1 MFGAHPP
8 AVGTGICH
16 IEFSSTSARYAVLC
30 HENSK
35 RRDIVLHTVDFRR
48 WALVA
53 AGGVLVAVAA
63 CTKEEA
69 KPPADPTKQVFEDF
83 AKRVDNYMKVRKPL
97 ADSVG
102 ELDPTRSQAEIT
114 ARGVGLANALIAARA
129 QAKPGDIFTP
139 EVATILATL
148 IKQEYSRRTEPVQE
162 TREDQQ
168 DELPD
173 FVPQVNQV
181 YPTTYPL
188 ATFPATLLPLLP
200 PLPEQLEYRV
210 VQHYLVL
217 RDIEANVI
225 VDVMPN
231 AVPT

>member
-1 MFGAHPP
+1 MNFSRWTLIG
-8 AVGTGICH
+8 GT
-16 IEFSSTSARYAVLC
+16 
-30 HENSK
+30 
-35 RRDIVLHTVDFRR
+35 
-48 WALVA
+48 ALVA
-53 AGGVLVAVAA
+53 ATAA
-63 CTKEEA
+63 CDKPESQ
-69 KPPADPTKQVFEDF
+69 PPADPTKQVFEDF

-102 ELDPTRSQAEIT
+102 ELDPTKSQAEIT

-148 IKQEYSRRTEPVQE
+148 IKQEYSRRSEPVQE
-162 TREDQQ
+162 TRDDQQ

-173 FVPQVNQV
+173 FVPTVNQV

-210 VQHYLVL
+210 VQHYLVI
-217 RDIEANVI
+217 RDVEANVI
-225 VDVMPN
+225 IDFMPN

>member
-1 MFGAHPP
+1 MLR
-8 AVGTGICH
+8 T
-16 IEFSSTSARYAVLC
+16 L
-30 HENSK
+30 
-35 RRDIVLHTVDFRR
+35 DFRR
-48 WALVA
+48 WALAGA
-53 AGGVLVAVAA
+53 AGMLVVVAA
-63 CTKEEA
+63 CKTEEA
-69 KPPADPTKQVFEDF
+69 NPPADPTKQVFEDF
-83 AKRVDNYMKVRKPL
+83 AKRIDNYMKVRKPL

-102 ELDPTRSQAEIT
+102 ELDPTKSQAEIT
-114 ARGVGLANALIAARA
+114 ARGVGLANAIIAARA

-162 TREDQQ
+162 TRDDQQ

-173 FVPQVNQV
+173 FVPKVNQL

-200 PLPEQLEYRV
+200 PLPDELEYRV
-210 VQHYLVL
+210 VQHYLVI
-217 RDIEANVI
+217 RDVEANVI
-225 VDVMPN
+225 VDFMPN

>member
-1 MFGAHPP
+1 MIRTLYFRGWALAG
-8 AVGTGICH
+8 AVG
-16 IEFSSTSARYAVLC
+16 L
-30 HENSK
+30 
-35 RRDIVLHTVDFRR
+35 
-48 WALVA
+48 LVA
-53 AGGVLVAVAA
+53 AA
-63 CTKEEA
+63 CKKEEA
-69 KPPADPTKQVFEDF
+69 KPPVDPTKQVFEDF
-83 AKRVDNYMKVRKPL
+83 AKRVDNYMKLRKPL

-102 ELDPTRSQAEIT
+102 ELDPTKSQAEIT
-114 ARGVGLANALIAARA
+114 ARGVGLAKALIAARA

-139 EVATILATL
+139 EVSTILATL
-148 IKQEYSRRTEPVQE
+148 IKQEYSRRSEPVQE

-210 VQHYLVL
+210 VQNYLVL
-217 RDIEANVI
+217 RDVEANVI
-225 VDVMPN
+225 VDFMPN
-231 AVPT
+231 AVPS